1 MIKRKPNNRRKKYF
15 HFRYQEDKS
24 GNVELVLSD
33 NTTLCKNT
41 IYVVIRNVK
50 FCICNPIKN
59 PTMLK
64 RFVKQNT
71 EKLELHSKN
80 QLHISY
86 LYSLIFR
93 FMANNSHKII
103 RSITISS
110 NSHLSAYYICKSI
123 KLEFNIPIGINIPN
137 LTTLQKVNGSRSH
150 LFMEMLEQFVNNS
163 DSSRSEVNSYPDYE
177 INSKTQEIVYEGD
190 GRLSVVIPTTL
201 HSENM
206 LIKTLES
213 LRSSTIKIEKLILVI
228 PDRAELPDRVK
239 ALLEEFSSH
248 EVLMGSQSGVGRARF
263 IGIEKVTT
271 QYVAFIDDDDLVEPS
286 YLEILLTAHKFSKN
300 LAAVGSWLQSFG
312 DSRFKIPQFD
322 NLPLF
327 GIVGCLPPA
336 GVLMWNR
343 SAILNLGNFDPEF
356 DRGFE
361 DFQLTSKASALS
373 YKIAVIDRPLY
384 KYRRHQNSTSSAYTL
399 AFERQMRQKVLSA
412 TLDANPEIAPVI
424 AILLYGA
431 NSSIYESSP
440 FYWKN
445 EIGGRD
451 KLRKSK
457 SARRLYNLLPY
468 SLRRIL
474 QVILRYI

>member
-300 LAAVGSWLQSFG
+300 LAGITVK
-312 DSRFKIPQFD
+312 RKI
-322 NLPLF
+322 
-327 GIVGCLPPA
+327 
-336 GVLMWNR
+336 
-343 SAILNLGNFDPEF
+343 
-356 DRGFE
+356 
-361 DFQLTSKASALS
+361 
-373 YKIAVIDRPLY
+373 
-384 KYRRHQNSTSSAYTL
+384 
-399 AFERQMRQKVLSA
+399 
-412 TLDANPEIAPVI
+412 
-424 AILLYGA
+424 
-431 NSSIYESSP
+431 
-440 FYWKN
+440 
-445 EIGGRD
+445 
-451 KLRKSK
+451 
-457 SARRLYNLLPY
+457 
-468 SLRRIL
+468 
-474 QVILRYI
+474 